1 MERVQGGVM
10 FKVEKDWISEAG
22 LRCVAIRGGAMNH
35 RCGYVGIGRD
45 HPLYEVGYM
54 DESDALKR
62 RAEEALEGPIGKRGV
77 IPAFC
82 TNGKPTPDFVFDVH
96 GSITYSGG
104 NDGYPVKD
112 PDIWWFGFDCNHYG
126 DDEPG
131 GRSLEYVVGECES
144 LAAQLMEVKEA

>member
-1 MERVQGGVM
+1 M
-10 FKVEKDWISEAG
+10 FKVEKDWTSKTGLRCVAM

-54 DESDALKR
+54 DESDVLKR
-62 RAEEALEGPIGKRGV
+62 RAEEALEEPIGKRGI
-77 IPAFC
+77 IPALC
-82 TNGKPTPDFVFDVH
+82 AKSITDVH

-126 DDEPG
+126 DDEDG
-131 GRSLEYVVGECES
+131 GRSLEYVIAECES
-144 LAAQLMEVKEA
+144 LAAQLQAIKEA